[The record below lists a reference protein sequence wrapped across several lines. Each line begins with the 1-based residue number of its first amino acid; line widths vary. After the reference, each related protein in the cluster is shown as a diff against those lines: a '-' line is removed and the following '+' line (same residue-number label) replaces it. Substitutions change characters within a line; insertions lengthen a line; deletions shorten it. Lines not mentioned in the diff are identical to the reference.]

1 MSREREHRAFLA
13 WLLDALQSERVDALV
28 ITGDVFDAANPP
40 ASALQAFYGFVRDA
54 RSRLPSLEIVVIG
67 GNHDSAARLD
77 APAPVLE
84 AFDVRVVGGLRRDES
99 GAIDLDRLLVPLTD
113 AAGNTAAWVAAVPF
127 LRPADLP
134 PMQGEGDPLIEGAR
148 AVYAEVIDAA
158 RERLEENTALIAT
171 GHLYMVGTAIS
182 ELSERRILGG
192 NQHALPVDI
201 FPDDVAFAA
210 LGHLHKAQRVGGREH
225 VRYAGSPIPLSLGE
239 ADYRHQVL
247 IADFEG
253 AALTEIR
260 SLVIPRTV
268 DIVRV
273 PRRGAAPLGE
283 VLALLET
290 LEAANV
296 SEPTDARPFL
306 EVRVE
311 LDEPQP
317 NLRRAIE
324 VAVADKRP
332 RLLKVVAEYT
342 GTGYALAE
350 AKAPG
355 TELKDL
361 DPEEVFVQRYRR
373 DHEGEPPTELVAA
386 FHELLE
392 QVEVQS

>member
-13 WLLDALQSERVDALV
+13 WLLDVLRSERVDALLV
-28 ITGDVFDAANPP
+28 TGDVFDSANPP
-40 ASALQAFYGFVRDA
+40 ASALQAFYGFIRDA
-54 RSRLPSLEIVVIG
+54 RRLLPSLEIVVIG

-84 AFDVRVVGGLRRDES
+84 AFDVRVVGGLQRDDD

-113 AAGNTAAWVAAVPF
+113 AAGETAAWVAAVPF

-134 PMQGEGDPLIEGAR
+134 PLEGDGDPLIEGVR
-148 AVYAEVIDAA
+148 SVYAEVLEAA
-158 RERLEENTALIAT
+158 RQRCSDGTALIAT
-171 GHLYMVGTAIS
+171 GHLYMVGTVIS

-210 LGHLHKAQRVGGREH
+210 LGHLHRAQRVGGREH

-239 ADYRHQVL
+239 ADYQHQVL

-253 AALTEIR
+253 MELSESR
-260 SLVIPRTV
+260 SLFIPRTV
-268 DIVRV
+268 DIMRV
-273 PRRGAAPLGE
+273 PSSGAAPLAE
-283 VLALLET
+283 VLAMLDQLEP
-290 LEAANV
+290 AVPA
-296 SEPTDARPFL
+296 EPSDARPFL

-311 LDEPQP
+311 LDQPQP
-317 NLRRAIE
+317 NLRRSVE

-342 GTGYALAE
+342 GSGYSLADV
-350 AKAPG
+350 KAPG

-373 DHEGEPPTELVAA
+373 DHDGEPPTELVAA

-392 QVEVQS
+392 QVEAQS